1 MEKLMTIGNFARQY
15 PSKRNGTGVN
25 VGYIYK
31 LIKQGKN
38 NGWELVV
45 IDGVHFIKQTKT
57 DHNGIRRNVSGS
69 DTPTGVDEGS

>member
-38 NGWELVV
+38 AGWDLVV
-45 IDGVHFIKQTKT
+45 IDGVHFIKTKT
-57 DHNGIRRNVSGS
+57 NDNANNTAQNGMDTNSGHGQS
-69 DTPTGVDEGS
+69 

>member
-45 IDGVHFIKQTKT
+45 IDGVHFITKT
-57 DHNGIRRNVSGS
+57 NDNANNTSQNGMDTNSGHGQS
-69 DTPTGVDEGS
+69 